1 MESQD
6 NLALHLGLILK
17 YNDKSIEIYK
27 LIHDQLSDETD
38 AELTYQKYR
47 AREIFSME
55 LKTSLEF
62 AGINATI
69 GDDLEYHKPEVIEVN
84 GDLIKKGVE
93 YDRLTADQCAMALTH
108 ADLPFAV
115 STILTNQLT
124 TLRNDVGEST
134 EHL

>member
-27 LIHDQLSDETD
+27 LIHDKLSGDT
-38 AELTYQKYR
+38 AYKKYR
-47 AREIFSME
+47 ERDIFSKE

-69 GDDLEYHKPEVIEVN
+69 GDDMEYEKPEVIEIDG
-84 GDLIKKGVE
+84 GDIKKRAVE
-93 YDRLTADQCAMALTH
+93 FDRLTADQCAMALTY

-115 STILTNQLT
+115 STILRNQLV
-124 TLRNDVGEST
+124 TLRNDVEQST
-134 EHL
+134 EHLE

>member
-27 LIHDQLSDETD
+27 LIHDRLSGDT
-38 AELTYQKYR
+38 AYKKYR
-47 AREIFSME
+47 ERDIFSKE

-69 GDDLEYHKPEVIEVN
+69 GDDMEYEKPEVIEID
-84 GDLIKKGVE
+84 GDIKKRAVE
-93 YDRLTADQCAMALTH
+93 LDRLTADQCAMALTH

-115 STILTNQLT
+115 STILRNQLV
-124 TLRNDVGEST
+124 TLRNDVEQST
-134 EHL
+134 EHLE

>member
-38 AELTYQKYR
+38 TELTYRKF
-47 AREIFSME
+47 RERDIFSKE

-69 GDDLEYHKPEVIEVN
+69 GDDIENQKTEVIEVDGN
-84 GDLIKKGVE
+84 LKKKAME

-115 STILTNQLT
+115 STILRNQLT

-134 EHL
+134 EQL